1 MSNTHYSPYLNTQF
15 RAANLMA
22 SANTQENNSTANSLP
37 SSSFTGSNI
46 QGEFDKT
53 RAEAFA
59 GKMLDI
65 LNGGT
70 ASLMISIG
78 HQTRL
83 FDVMSKLPPST
94 SEEIAQSAN
103 LNERYVREWLGAMV
117 TANIVDYDP
126 SKQKYHLPAEHS
138 AFLTREAGLDNIAV
152 FTQYIALM
160 GEVEQKI
167 IECFHKGG
175 GVPYSAYPR
184 FQELQAEETARI
196 FDARL
201 VNNILPLV
209 DGLADRLNSGVDV
222 LDIGCGRGRA
232 INIMARAYPKSNF
245 VGYDI
250 STEGIESARH
260 EAKEWNLTNAN
271 FEIKDVITL
280 NELEK
285 YDLITAFDTI
295 HDQAQPTRV
304 LKEIYNAL
312 RKGGV
317 FLMQDIAA
325 SSHVHENM
333 NNPLGPTL
341 YTFSTMHCM
350 TVSLAYNGEGL
361 GTVWGKQKAEQKLR
375 EAGFSGPIEVKQIEG
390 DILNYY
396 YITRK

>member
-1 MSNTHYSPYLNTQF
+1 
-15 RAANLMA
+15 MA
-22 SANTQENNSTANSLP
+22 SADTQERDSTANSANSLP
-37 SSSFTGSNI
+37 SSSFSGSNI
-46 QGEFDKT
+46 QAKFDNT

-70 ASLMISIG
+70 VSLMISMG
-78 HQTRL
+78 HQTHL
-83 FDVMSKLPPST
+83 FDIMSKLPPST
-94 SEEIAQSAN
+94 SEEIATAAK

-117 TANIVDYDP
+117 TANIVEYDP
-126 SKQKYHLPAEHS
+126 SEQKYCLPAEHA
-138 AFLTREAGLDNIAV
+138 AFLTREAGLNNIAV

-201 VNNILPLV
+201 INNIIPLV
-209 DGLADRLNSGVDV
+209 DYIADRLKSGIDV
-222 LDIGCGRGRA
+222 LDVGCGRGRA
-232 INIMARAYPKSNF
+232 VNILARAFPNSRF
-245 VGYDI
+245 AGYDL
-250 STEGIESARH
+250 SSEGIESAKH

-271 FEIKDVITL
+271 FETKDVTTI
-280 NELEK
+280 NKREE

-295 HDQAQPTRV
+295 HDQAQPTKV
-304 LKEIYNAL
+304 LREIYNAL
-312 RKGGV
+312 RKGGI

-325 SSHVHENM
+325 SSHLHENM

-375 EAGFSGPIEVKQIEG
+375 QAGFSGHIDIRQIEG

-396 YITRK
+396 YIARK

>member
-1 MSNTHYSPYLNTQF
+1 
-15 RAANLMA
+15 MA
-22 SANTQENNSTANSLP
+22 SADTQERDSTANSANSLP
-37 SSSFTGSNI
+37 SSSFSSSNI
-46 QGEFDKT
+46 QAKFDNT

-70 ASLMISIG
+70 VSLMISMG
-78 HQTRL
+78 HQTHL
-83 FDVMSKLPPST
+83 FDIMSKLPPST
-94 SEEIAQSAN
+94 SEEIATAAK

-117 TANIVDYDP
+117 TANIVEYDP
-126 SKQKYHLPAEHS
+126 SEQKYRLPAEHA
-138 AFLTREAGLDNIAV
+138 AFLTREAGLNNIAV

-175 GVPYSAYPR
+175 GVPYSAFPR

-201 VNNILPLV
+201 INNIIPLV
-209 DGLADRLNSGVDV
+209 DYIADRLKSGIDV
-222 LDIGCGRGRA
+222 LDVGCGRGRA
-232 INIMARAYPKSNF
+232 VNILARAFPNSRF
-245 VGYDI
+245 AGYDL
-250 STEGIESARH
+250 SSEGIESAKH

-271 FEIKDVITL
+271 FETKDVTTI
-280 NELEK
+280 NKREE

-295 HDQAQPTRV
+295 HDQAQPTKV
-304 LKEIYNAL
+304 LREIYNAL
-312 RKGGV
+312 RKGGT

-325 SSHVHENM
+325 SSHLHENM

-375 EAGFSGPIEVKQIEG
+375 EAGFSGHIDIRQIEG

-396 YITRK
+396 YIARK

>member
-1 MSNTHYSPYLNTQF
+1 
-15 RAANLMA
+15 MA
-22 SANTQENNSTANSLP
+22 SADTQERDSTANSANSLP
-37 SSSFTGSNI
+37 SSSFSGSNI
-46 QGEFDKT
+46 QAKFDNT

-70 ASLMISIG
+70 VSLMISMG
-78 HQTRL
+78 HQTHL
-83 FDVMSKLPPST
+83 FDIMSKLPPST
-94 SEEIAQSAN
+94 SEEIATAAK

-117 TANIVDYDP
+117 TANIVEYDP
-126 SKQKYHLPAEHS
+126 SEQKYRLPAEHA
-138 AFLTREAGLDNIAV
+138 AFLTREAGLNNIAV

-175 GVPYSAYPR
+175 GVPYSAFPR

-201 VNNILPLV
+201 INNIIPLV
-209 DGLADRLNSGVDV
+209 DYIAVRLKSGIDV
-222 LDIGCGRGRA
+222 LDVGCGRGRA
-232 INIMARAYPKSNF
+232 VNILARAFPNSRF
-245 VGYDI
+245 AGYDL
-250 STEGIESARH
+250 SSEGIESAKH

-271 FEIKDVITL
+271 FETKDVTTI
-280 NELEK
+280 NKREE

-295 HDQAQPTRV
+295 HDQAQPTKV
-304 LKEIYNAL
+304 LREIYNAL
-312 RKGGV
+312 RKGGI

-325 SSHVHENM
+325 SSHLHENM

-375 EAGFSGPIEVKQIEG
+375 EAGFSGHIDIRQIEG

-396 YITRK
+396 YIARK

>member
-1 MSNTHYSPYLNTQF
+1 MPF
-15 RAANLMA
+15 EEK
-22 SANTQENNSTANSLP
+22 QEYHDNPNELP
-37 SSSFTGSNI
+37 SSYSSFTDSNK

-70 ASLMISIG
+70 VSLMISIG
-78 HQTRL
+78 HQTSL
-83 FDVMSKLPPST
+83 FDTMSKLPPST
-94 SEEIAQSAN
+94 SVEIAQSAN

-117 TANIVDYDP
+117 TANIVEYDP
-126 SKQKYHLPAEHS
+126 TKQKYHLPAEHA
-138 AFLTREAGLDNIAV
+138 AFLTRTAGLNNIAV
-152 FTQYIALM
+152 ITQYIALM

-201 VNNILPLV
+201 LDSILPLV
-209 DGLADRLNSGVDV
+209 DGLEDRLKSGIDV
-222 LDIGCGRGRA
+222 LDVGCGRGRA
-232 INIMARAYPKSNF
+232 INIMARAYPKSSF

-260 EAKEWNLTNAN
+260 EAIEWNLTNVK
-271 FEIKDVITL
+271 FEVKDTTTI
-280 NELEK
+280 NEHEK

-295 HDQAQPTRV
+295 HDQAQPTKV
-304 LKEIYNAL
+304 LREIYNAL

-325 SSHVHENM
+325 SSHLHENM
-333 NNPLGPTL
+333 NNPLAPTL

-361 GTVWGKQKAEQKLR
+361 GTVWGKQKAEQKLS
-375 EAGFSGPIEVKQIEG
+375 EAGFSHPIEVKQIEG
-390 DILNYY
+390 DMLNYY
-396 YITRK
+396 YIAGK

>member
-1 MSNTHYSPYLNTQF
+1 
-15 RAANLMA
+15 MA
-22 SANTQENNSTANSLP
+22 SADTHERDSTANSANSLP

-46 QGEFDKT
+46 QAKFDNT

-70 ASLMISIG
+70 VSLMISMG
-78 HQTRL
+78 HQTHL
-83 FDVMSKLPPST
+83 FDIMSKLPPST
-94 SEEIAQSAN
+94 SEEIATAAK

-117 TANIVDYDP
+117 TANIVEYDP
-126 SKQKYHLPAEHS
+126 SEQKYHLPAEHA
-138 AFLTREAGLDNIAV
+138 AFLTREAGLNNIAV

-175 GVPYSAYPR
+175 GVPYSAFPR

-201 VNNILPLV
+201 INNIIPLV
-209 DGLADRLNSGVDV
+209 DDIADRLKSGIDV
-222 LDIGCGRGRA
+222 LDVGCGRGRA
-232 INIMARAYPKSNF
+232 VNILARAFPNSRF

-250 STEGIESARH
+250 SSEGIESANH
-260 EAKEWNLTNAN
+260 EAKEWNLTNAK
-271 FEIKDVITL
+271 FETKDVTTI
-280 NELEK
+280 NKREE

-295 HDQAQPTRV
+295 HDQAQPTKV
-304 LKEIYNAL
+304 LKEICNAL

-325 SSHVHENM
+325 SSHLHENM

-375 EAGFSGPIEVKQIEG
+375 DAGFSHPIEVKQIEG

-396 YITRK
+396 YIASK

>member
-1 MSNTHYSPYLNTQF
+1 
-15 RAANLMA
+15 MA
-22 SANTQENNSTANSLP
+22 SADTQERDSTANSANSLP
-37 SSSFTGSNI
+37 SSSFSGSNI
-46 QGEFDKT
+46 QAKFDNT

-70 ASLMISIG
+70 VSLMISMG
-78 HQTRL
+78 HQTHL
-83 FDVMSKLPPST
+83 FDIMSKLPPST
-94 SEEIAQSAN
+94 SEEIATAAK

-117 TANIVDYDP
+117 TANIVEYDP
-126 SKQKYHLPAEHS
+126 SEQKYRLPAEHA
-138 AFLTREAGLDNIAV
+138 AFLTREAGLNNIAV

-175 GVPYSAYPR
+175 GVPYSAFPR

-201 VNNILPLV
+201 INNIIPLV
-209 DGLADRLNSGVDV
+209 DYIAVRLKSGIDV
-222 LDIGCGRGRA
+222 LDVGCGRGRA
-232 INIMARAYPKSNF
+232 VNILARAFPNSRF
-245 VGYDI
+245 AGYDL
-250 STEGIESARH
+250 SSEGIESAKH

-271 FEIKDVITL
+271 FETKDVTTI
-280 NELEK
+280 NKREE

-295 HDQAQPTRV
+295 HDQAQPTKV
-304 LKEIYNAL
+304 LREIYNAL
-312 RKGGV
+312 RKGGI

-325 SSHVHENM
+325 SSHLHENM

-375 EAGFSGPIEVKQIEG
+375 EAGFSGHIDIRQIEG

-396 YITRK
+396 YVARK

>member
-1 MSNTHYSPYLNTQF
+1 
-15 RAANLMA
+15 MA
-22 SANTQENNSTANSLP
+22 SADTQERDSTANSANSLP
-37 SSSFTGSNI
+37 SSSFSGSNI
-46 QGEFDKT
+46 QAKFDNT

-70 ASLMISIG
+70 VSLMISMG
-78 HQTRL
+78 HQTHL
-83 FDVMSKLPPST
+83 FDIMSKLPPST
-94 SEEIAQSAN
+94 SEEIATAAK

-117 TANIVDYDP
+117 TANIVEYDP
-126 SKQKYHLPAEHS
+126 SEKKYRLPAEHA
-138 AFLTREAGLDNIAV
+138 AFLTREAGLNNIAV

-175 GVPYSAYPR
+175 GVPYSAFPR

-201 VNNILPLV
+201 INNIIPLV
-209 DGLADRLNSGVDV
+209 DYIADRLKSGIDV
-222 LDIGCGRGRA
+222 LDVGCGRGRA
-232 INIMARAYPKSNF
+232 VNILARAFPNSRF
-245 VGYDI
+245 AGYDL
-250 STEGIESARH
+250 SSEGIESAKH

-271 FEIKDVITL
+271 FETKDVTTI
-280 NELEK
+280 NKREE

-295 HDQAQPTRV
+295 HDQAQPTKV
-304 LKEIYNAL
+304 LREIYNAL
-312 RKGGV
+312 RKGGI

-325 SSHVHENM
+325 SSHLHENM

-375 EAGFSGPIEVKQIEG
+375 EAGFSGHIDIRQIEG

-396 YITRK
+396 YIARK

>member
-1 MSNTHYSPYLNTQF
+1 
-15 RAANLMA
+15 MA
-22 SANTQENNSTANSLP
+22 SADTQENNSTANNLP
-37 SSSFTGSNI
+37 SSSFIGSNI
-46 QGEFDKT
+46 QGKFDKT

-70 ASLMISIG
+70 VSLMISIG
-78 HQTRL
+78 HQTCL

-117 TANIVDYDP
+117 TASIVDYDP

-138 AFLTREAGLDNIAV
+138 AFLTREAGLDNLAV

-201 VNNILPLV
+201 VDNIVPLV
-209 DGLADRLNSGVDV
+209 DGIADRLKSRIDV
-222 LDIGCGRGRA
+222 LDVGCGRGRA
-232 INIMARAYPKSNF
+232 INIMARAYPKSRF

-250 STEGIESARH
+250 SREGIESARH

-271 FEIKDVITL
+271 FEIKDVTTI
-280 NELEK
+280 NEQEK

-295 HDQAQPTRV
+295 HDQAQPTKV

-325 SSHVHENM
+325 SSHVHENV

-361 GTVWGKQKAEQKLR
+361 GTVWGKQKAEHKLR
-375 EAGFSGPIEVKQIEG
+375 EAGFSHPIEVKQIEG

-396 YITRK
+396 YIARK

>member
-1 MSNTHYSPYLNTQF
+1 
-15 RAANLMA
+15 MA
-22 SANTQENNSTANSLP
+22 SADTQERDSTANSANSLP
-37 SSSFTGSNI
+37 SSSFSGSNI
-46 QGEFDKT
+46 QAKFDNT

-70 ASLMISIG
+70 VSLMISMG
-78 HQTRL
+78 HQTHL
-83 FDVMSKLPPST
+83 FDIMSKLPPST
-94 SEEIAQSAN
+94 SEEIATAAK

-117 TANIVDYDP
+117 TANIVEYDP
-126 SKQKYHLPAEHS
+126 SEQKYRLPAEHA
-138 AFLTREAGLDNIAV
+138 AFLTREAGLNNIAV

-175 GVPYSAYPR
+175 GVPYSAFPR

-201 VNNILPLV
+201 INNIIPLV
-209 DGLADRLNSGVDV
+209 DYIADRLKSGIDV
-222 LDIGCGRGRA
+222 LDVGCGRGRA
-232 INIMARAYPKSNF
+232 VNILARAFPNSRF
-245 VGYDI
+245 AGYDL
-250 STEGIESARH
+250 SSEGIESAKH

-271 FEIKDVITL
+271 FETKDVTTI
-280 NELEK
+280 NKREE

-295 HDQAQPTRV
+295 HDQAQPTKV
-304 LKEIYNAL
+304 LREIYHAL
-312 RKGGV
+312 RKGGI

-325 SSHVHENM
+325 SSHLHENM

-375 EAGFSGPIEVKQIEG
+375 EAGFSGHIDIRQIEG

-396 YITRK
+396 YIARK

>member
-1 MSNTHYSPYLNTQF
+1 
-15 RAANLMA
+15 MA
-22 SANTQENNSTANSLP
+22 SEEKQRYDNNPDNELP
-37 SSSFTGSNI
+37 SPPPSSAGSNRRA
-46 QGEFDKT
+46 GFDKT

-59 GKMLDI
+59 GKMLEI

-70 ASLMISIG
+70 IGLMISIG

-83 FDVMSKLPPST
+83 FDVMSKLQPST

-117 TANIVDYDP
+117 TANIVEYDP
-126 SKQKYHLPAEHS
+126 AKEKYHLPAEHA

-152 FTQYIALM
+152 FTQYISLM

-167 IECFHKGG
+167 IECFYKGG
-175 GVPYSAYPR
+175 GVAYSAYPR

-201 VNNILPLV
+201 LDNIIPLV
-209 DGLADRLNSGVDV
+209 DGLADRLKSGISV
-222 LDIGCGRGRA
+222 LDVGCGRGRA
-232 INIMARAYPKSNF
+232 INIMARAYPKSSF
-245 VGYDI
+245 IGYDI
-250 STEGIESARH
+250 STEGIESARQ
-260 EAKEWNLTNAN
+260 EAKEWNLTNAK
-271 FEIKDVITL
+271 FETKDATTI
-280 NELEK
+280 NEQEK
-285 YDLITAFDTI
+285 HDLITAFDTI
-295 HDQAQPTRV
+295 HDQAQPTIV
-304 LKEIYNAL
+304 LKEISNAL
-312 RKGGV
+312 RKGGA

-333 NNPLGPTL
+333 NNPLAPTL

-375 EAGFSGPIEVKQIEG
+375 EAGFSHPIEVKQIEG

-396 YITRK
+396 YIARK

>member
-1 MSNTHYSPYLNTQF
+1 
-15 RAANLMA
+15 MA
-22 SANTQENNSTANSLP
+22 SADTQERDSTANSANSLS
-37 SSSFTGSNI
+37 SSSFSGSNI
-46 QGEFDKT
+46 QAKFDNT

-70 ASLMISIG
+70 VSLMVSMG
-78 HQTRL
+78 HQTHL
-83 FDVMSKLPPST
+83 FDIMSKLPPST
-94 SEEIAQSAN
+94 SEEIATAAK

-117 TANIVDYDP
+117 TANIVEYDP
-126 SKQKYHLPAEHS
+126 SEQKYHLPAEHA
-138 AFLTREAGLDNIAV
+138 AFLTREAGLNNIAV

-167 IECFHKGG
+167 IKCFHKGG
-175 GVPYSAYPR
+175 GVPYSAFPR

-201 VNNILPLV
+201 INNIIPLV
-209 DGLADRLNSGVDV
+209 DYIADRLKSGIDV
-222 LDIGCGRGRA
+222 LDVGCGRGRA
-232 INIMARAYPKSNF
+232 VNILARAFPNSRF
-245 VGYDI
+245 AGYDL
-250 STEGIESARH
+250 SSEGIESAKH

-271 FEIKDVITL
+271 FETKDVTTI
-280 NELEK
+280 NKREE

-295 HDQAQPTRV
+295 HDQAQPTKV
-304 LKEIYNAL
+304 LREIYNAL
-312 RKGGV
+312 RKGGI

-325 SSHVHENM
+325 SSHLHENM

-375 EAGFSGPIEVKQIEG
+375 EAGFSGHIDIRQIEG

-396 YITRK
+396 YIARK

>member
-1 MSNTHYSPYLNTQF
+1 
-15 RAANLMA
+15 MA
-22 SANTQENNSTANSLP
+22 SADTQERDSTANSANSLP
-37 SSSFTGSNI
+37 SSSFSGSNI
-46 QGEFDKT
+46 QAKFDNT

-70 ASLMISIG
+70 ISLMISMG
-78 HQTRL
+78 HQTHL
-83 FDVMSKLPPST
+83 FDIMSKLPPST
-94 SEEIAQSAN
+94 SEEIATAAK

-117 TANIVDYDP
+117 TANIVEYDP
-126 SKQKYHLPAEHS
+126 SEQKYRLPAEHA
-138 AFLTREAGLDNIAV
+138 AFLTREAGLNNIAV

-201 VNNILPLV
+201 INNIIPLV
-209 DGLADRLNSGVDV
+209 DGFEDRLKSGIAV
-222 LDIGCGRGRA
+222 LDVGCGRGRA
-232 INIMARAYPKSNF
+232 INIMARVYPKSNF

-260 EAKEWNLTNAN
+260 EAKEWNLTNAK
-271 FEIKDVITL
+271 FEIKDATRI
-280 NELEK
+280 NEQEK

-295 HDQAQPTRV
+295 HDQAQPTKV

-333 NNPLGPTL
+333 NNPLAPTL

-361 GTVWGKQKAEQKLR
+361 GTVWGKQKAEQKLG
-375 EAGFSGPIEVKQIEG
+375 EAGFSHPIEVKQIEG
-390 DILNYY
+390 DVLNYY
-396 YITRK
+396 YIARK

>member
-1 MSNTHYSPYLNTQF
+1 
-15 RAANLMA
+15 MA
-22 SANTQENNSTANSLP
+22 FEEKQRYDNNADNELSSSP
-37 SSSFTGSNI
+37 SSSTDSNR
-46 QGEFDKT
+46 QVGFDNT

-70 ASLMISIG
+70 ISLMISVG

-83 FDVMSKLPPST
+83 FDVMSKLQPST
-94 SEEIAQSAN
+94 SEEIAQSAK

-117 TANIVDYDP
+117 TANIVEYDP
-126 SKQKYHLPAEHS
+126 TKQKYHLPAEHA
-138 AFLTREAGLDNIAV
+138 AFLTRAAGLDNIAV
-152 FTQYIALM
+152 FTQYIALI

-167 IECFHKGG
+167 IECFRKGG

-201 VNNILPLV
+201 LDNIIPLV
-209 DGLADRLNSGVDV
+209 DGLADRLKSETSV
-222 LDIGCGRGRA
+222 LDVGCGRGRA
-232 INIMARAYPKSNF
+232 INIMARAYPKSSF

-250 STEGIESARH
+250 STDGIESARH
-260 EAKEWNLTNAN
+260 EAKEWNLTNAK
-271 FEIKDVITL
+271 FETKNVSTI
-280 NELEK
+280 NEQEK

-295 HDQAQPTRV
+295 HDQAQPTKV

-312 RKGGV
+312 RKGGI

-333 NNPLGPTL
+333 NNPLAPTL

-375 EAGFSGPIEVKQIEG
+375 EAGFSHPIEVKQVEG

-396 YITRK
+396 YIARK

>member
-1 MSNTHYSPYLNTQF
+1 MTSEDNEEHG
-15 RAANLMA
+15 R
-22 SANTQENNSTANSLP
+22 TANSANSL
-37 SSSFTGSNI
+37 SSTFIGSN
-46 QGEFDKT
+46 QQDKFDKT

-59 GKMLDI
+59 GKMLEI
-65 LNGGT
+65 LNGGNV
-70 ASLMISIG
+70 SLMISIG

-94 SEEIAQSAN
+94 SEEIAQHAS

-117 TANIVDYDP
+117 TANIVEYDP
-126 SKQKYHLPAEHS
+126 SKQKYHLPAEHA
-138 AFLTREAGLDNIAV
+138 AFLTRDAGLDNIAV

-167 IECFHKGG
+167 IECFHKGS

-201 VNNILPLV
+201 LDNIIPLV
-209 DGLADRLNSGVDV
+209 EGLANRLKSGIDV
-222 LDIGCGRGRA
+222 LDVGCGRGRA
-232 INIMARAYPKSNF
+232 VNILARAYPNSRF

-250 STEGIESARH
+250 SKEGIESARH
-260 EAKEWNLTNAN
+260 EAKEWSLTNAK
-271 FEIKDVITL
+271 FESKDATTI
-280 NELEK
+280 NEQEK

-295 HDQAQPTRV
+295 HDQAQPTKV

-312 RKGGV
+312 RKGGGV

-325 SSHVHENM
+325 SSHVQENM
-333 NNPLGPTL
+333 NNPLAPTL

-361 GTVWGKQKAEQKLR
+361 GAVWGKQKAEQKLK
-375 EAGFSGPIEVKQIEG
+375 EAGFSHPIEVKHIEG

-396 YITRK
+396 YIARK

>member
-1 MSNTHYSPYLNTQF
+1 
-15 RAANLMA
+15 MA
-22 SANTQENNSTANSLP
+22 SADTQERDSTANSANSLP
-37 SSSFTGSNI
+37 SSSFSGSNI
-46 QGEFDKT
+46 QAKFDNT

-70 ASLMISIG
+70 VSLMISMG
-78 HQTRL
+78 HQTHL
-83 FDVMSKLPPST
+83 FDIMSKLPPST
-94 SEEIAQSAN
+94 SEEIATAAK

-117 TANIVDYDP
+117 TANIVEYDP
-126 SKQKYHLPAEHS
+126 SEQKYRLPAEHA
-138 AFLTREAGLDNIAV
+138 AFLTREAGLNNIAV

-175 GVPYSAYPR
+175 GVPYSAFPR

-201 VNNILPLV
+201 INNIIPLV
-209 DGLADRLNSGVDV
+209 DYIADRLKSGIDV
-222 LDIGCGRGRA
+222 LDVGCGRGRA
-232 INIMARAYPKSNF
+232 VNILARAFPNSRF
-245 VGYDI
+245 AGYDL
-250 STEGIESARH
+250 SSEGIESAKH

-271 FEIKDVITL
+271 FETKDVTTI
-280 NELEK
+280 NKREE

-295 HDQAQPTRV
+295 HDQAQPTKV
-304 LKEIYNAL
+304 LREIYNAL
-312 RKGGV
+312 RKGGI

-325 SSHVHENM
+325 SSHLHENM

-375 EAGFSGPIEVKQIEG
+375 EAGFSGHLDIRQIEG

-396 YITRK
+396 YIARK

>member
-1 MSNTHYSPYLNTQF
+1 MTSADTRERDST
-15 RAANLMA
+15 AN
-22 SANTQENNSTANSLP
+22 SANSLP
-37 SSSFTGSNI
+37 SSSFSGSNI
-46 QGEFDKT
+46 QAKFDNT

-70 ASLMISIG
+70 VSLMISMG
-78 HQTRL
+78 HQTHL
-83 FDVMSKLPPST
+83 FDIMSKLPPST
-94 SEEIAQSAN
+94 SEEIATAAK

-117 TANIVDYDP
+117 TANIVEYDP
-126 SKQKYHLPAEHS
+126 SEQKYRLPAEHA
-138 AFLTREAGLDNIAV
+138 AFLTREAGLNNIAV

-167 IECFHKGG
+167 IKCFHKGG
-175 GVPYSAYPR
+175 GVPYSAFPR

-201 VNNILPLV
+201 INNIIPLV
-209 DGLADRLNSGVDV
+209 DDIADRLKSGIDV
-222 LDIGCGRGRA
+222 LDVGCGRGRA
-232 INIMARAYPKSNF
+232 VNILARAFPNSRF

-250 STEGIESARH
+250 SSEGVESAKH
-260 EAKEWNLTNAN
+260 EAKEWNLTNAK
-271 FEIKDVITL
+271 FETKDVTTI
-280 NELEK
+280 NKREE

-295 HDQAQPTRV
+295 HDQAQPTKV
-304 LKEIYNAL
+304 LKGIHNAL

-325 SSHVHENM
+325 SSHLHENM
-333 NNPLGPTL
+333 DNPLGPTL

-375 EAGFSGPIEVKQIEG
+375 DAGFSGPIEVKQIEG

-396 YITRK
+396 YIASK

>member
-1 MSNTHYSPYLNTQF
+1 
-15 RAANLMA
+15 MA
-22 SANTQENNSTANSLP
+22 SADTHEHDSTANSANSLP

-46 QGEFDKT
+46 QAKFDNT

-70 ASLMISIG
+70 VSLMISMG
-78 HQTRL
+78 HQTHL
-83 FDVMSKLPPST
+83 FDIMSKLPPST
-94 SEEIAQSAN
+94 SEEIATAAK

-117 TANIVDYDP
+117 TANIVEYDP
-126 SKQKYHLPAEHS
+126 SEQKYRLPAEHA
-138 AFLTREAGLDNIAV
+138 AFLTREAGLNNIAV

-167 IECFHKGG
+167 IKCFHKGG
-175 GVPYSAYPR
+175 GVPYSAFPR

-201 VNNILPLV
+201 INNIIPLV
-209 DGLADRLNSGVDV
+209 DDIADRLKSGIDV
-222 LDIGCGRGRA
+222 LDVGCGRGRA
-232 INIMARAYPKSNF
+232 VNILARAYPNSRF

-250 STEGIESARH
+250 SSEGVESAKH
-260 EAKEWNLTNAN
+260 EAKEWNLTNAK
-271 FEIKDVITL
+271 FETKDVTTI
-280 NELEK
+280 NKREE

-295 HDQAQPTRV
+295 HDQAQPTKV
-304 LKEIYNAL
+304 LKGIYNAL

-325 SSHVHENM
+325 SSRLHENM

-350 TVSLAYNGEGL
+350 TVSLAYDGEGL

-375 EAGFSGPIEVKQIEG
+375 EAGFSGHIDIRQIEG

-396 YITRK
+396 YIARK

>member
-1 MSNTHYSPYLNTQF
+1 
-15 RAANLMA
+15 MA
-22 SANTQENNSTANSLP
+22 SADTQERDSTANSANSLP
-37 SSSFTGSNI
+37 SSSFSGSNI
-46 QGEFDKT
+46 QAKFDNT

-70 ASLMISIG
+70 VSLMISMG
-78 HQTRL
+78 HQTHL
-83 FDVMSKLPPST
+83 FDIMSKLPPST
-94 SEEIAQSAN
+94 SEEIATAAK

-117 TANIVDYDP
+117 TANIVEYDP
-126 SKQKYHLPAEHS
+126 SEQKYRLPAEHA
-138 AFLTREAGLDNIAV
+138 AFLTREAGLNNIAV

-175 GVPYSAYPR
+175 GVPYSAFPR

-201 VNNILPLV
+201 INNIIPLV
-209 DGLADRLNSGVDV
+209 DYIADRLKSGIDV
-222 LDIGCGRGRA
+222 LDVGCGRGRA
-232 INIMARAYPKSNF
+232 VNILARAFPNSRF
-245 VGYDI
+245 AGYDL
-250 STEGIESARH
+250 SSEGIESAKH

-271 FEIKDVITL
+271 FETKDVTTI
-280 NELEK
+280 NKREE

-295 HDQAQPTRV
+295 HDQAQPTKV
-304 LKEIYNAL
+304 LREIYNAL
-312 RKGGV
+312 RKGGI

-325 SSHVHENM
+325 SSHLHENM

-375 EAGFSGPIEVKQIEG
+375 EAGFSGHIDIRQIEG

-396 YITRK
+396 YVARK

>member
-1 MSNTHYSPYLNTQF
+1 
-15 RAANLMA
+15 
-22 SANTQENNSTANSLP
+22 
-37 SSSFTGSNI
+37 
-46 QGEFDKT
+46 
-53 RAEAFA
+53 
-59 GKMLDI
+59 
-65 LNGGT
+65 
-70 ASLMISIG
+70 
-78 HQTRL
+78 
-83 FDVMSKLPPST
+83 
-94 SEEIAQSAN
+94 
-103 LNERYVREWLGAMV
+103 MV
-117 TANIVDYDP
+117 TANIVEYDP
-126 SKQKYHLPAEHS
+126 TKQKYHLPAEHA
-138 AFLTREAGLDNIAV
+138 AFLTRAAGLNNIAV

-201 VNNILPLV
+201 LESILPLV
-209 DGLADRLNSGVDV
+209 DGLEDRLKSGIDV
-222 LDIGCGRGRA
+222 LDVGCGRGRA
-232 INIMARAYPKSNF
+232 INIMARAYPKSSF

-260 EAKEWNLTNAN
+260 EAIEWNLTNVK
-271 FEIKDVITL
+271 FEIKDTTTI
-280 NELEK
+280 NEHEK

-295 HDQAQPTRV
+295 HDQAQPSKV

-312 RKGGV
+312 RKDSGV

-325 SSHVHENM
+325 SSHLHENM
-333 NNPLGPTL
+333 NNPLAPTL

-361 GTVWGKQKAEQKLR
+361 GTVWGKQKAEQKLG
-375 EAGFSGPIEVKQIEG
+375 EAGFSHPIEVKQIED

-396 YITRK
+396 YIARK

>member
-1 MSNTHYSPYLNTQF
+1 
-15 RAANLMA
+15 MA
-22 SANTQENNSTANSLP
+22 SQKKEGYVNNAGNKLSTS
-37 SSSFTGSNI
+37 SSSFTGSNK
-46 QGEFDKT
+46 QTEFDNT
-53 RAEAFA
+53 RAEGFA

-70 ASLMISIG
+70 ISLMISVG

-94 SEEIAQSAN
+94 SEQIATAAN

-117 TANIVDYDP
+117 TGNIVEYDP
-126 SKQKYHLPAEHS
+126 SGQRYYLPAEHA
-138 AFLTREAGLDNIAV
+138 AFLTREAGLNNIAV
-152 FTQYIALM
+152 ITQYIALM

-201 VNNILPLV
+201 LNNIIPLA
-209 DGLADRLNSGVDV
+209 DGLADRLNSGIDV
-222 LDIGCGRGRA
+222 LDVGCGRGKA
-232 INIMARAYPKSNF
+232 INIMARAYQKSRF

-250 STEGIESARH
+250 SSEGIESANH
-260 EAKEWNLTNAN
+260 EATKWSLTNVK
-271 FEIKDVITL
+271 FETKDATTISKQ
-280 NELEK
+280 EK

-295 HDQAQPTRV
+295 HDQAQPTKV

-325 SSHVHENM
+325 SSHMHENM
-333 NNPLGPTL
+333 NNPLAPTL
-341 YTFSTMHCM
+341 YTLSTMHCM

-375 EAGFSGPIEVKQIEG
+375 EAGFSGPIEVRQIEG

-396 YITRK
+396 YIARK

>member
-1 MSNTHYSPYLNTQF
+1 
-15 RAANLMA
+15 
-22 SANTQENNSTANSLP
+22 
-37 SSSFTGSNI
+37 
-46 QGEFDKT
+46 
-53 RAEAFA
+53 
-59 GKMLDI
+59 
-65 LNGGT
+65 
-70 ASLMISIG
+70 MISIG

-83 FDVMSKLPPST
+83 FDVMSKLLPST

-117 TANIVDYDP
+117 TANIVEYDP
-126 SKQKYHLPAEHS
+126 TKQKYHLPAEHA
-138 AFLTREAGLDNIAV
+138 AFLTRAAGLNNIAV

-201 VNNILPLV
+201 LDSILPLV
-209 DGLADRLNSGVDV
+209 DGLEDRLKSGIDV
-222 LDIGCGRGRA
+222 LDVGCGRGRA
-232 INIMARAYPKSNF
+232 INIMARAYPKSSF

-260 EAKEWNLTNAN
+260 EAIEWNLTNVK
-271 FEIKDVITL
+271 FEIKDTTTI
-280 NELEK
+280 NEHEK

-295 HDQAQPTRV
+295 HDQAQPSKV

-312 RKGGV
+312 RKDSGV

-325 SSHVHENM
+325 SSHLHENM
-333 NNPLGPTL
+333 NNPLAPTL

-361 GTVWGKQKAEQKLR
+361 GTVWGKQKAEQKLG
-375 EAGFSGPIEVKQIEG
+375 EAGFSHPIEVKQIED

-396 YITRK
+396 YIARK

>member
-1 MSNTHYSPYLNTQF
+1 
-15 RAANLMA
+15 MA
-22 SANTQENNSTANSLP
+22 SGEKQEYDNNAGSKLSSSS
-37 SSSFTGSNI
+37 SSSFAGSNKEA
-46 QGEFDKT
+46 GFNNTK
-53 RAEAFA
+53 AEAFA

-65 LNGGT
+65 LNNGT
-70 ASLMISIG
+70 ICLMISIG

-83 FDVMSKLPPST
+83 FDTMAKLPPST
-94 SEEIAQSAN
+94 SEDIARSAN

-117 TANIVDYDP
+117 TGNIVEYDP
-126 SKQKYHLPAEHS
+126 SEQKYRLPAEHA
-138 AFLTREAGLDNIAV
+138 AFLTHAAGLDNIAV

-167 IECFHKGG
+167 IECFRKGG

-196 FDARL
+196 FDVRL
-201 VNNILPLV
+201 VNSIIPLV
-209 DGLADRLNSGVDV
+209 DGLADRLESGIDALDV
-222 LDIGCGRGRA
+222 GCGRGRA
-232 INIMARAYPKSNF
+232 INIMARAYPKSRF

-250 STEGIESARH
+250 SREGIESAKH
-260 EAKEWNLTNAN
+260 EAREWGLTNVK
-271 FEIKDVITL
+271 FEIKDATTI
-280 NELEK
+280 NEQEK

-295 HDQAQPTRV
+295 HDQAQPTKV
-304 LKEIYNAL
+304 LKEIYDAL
-312 RKGGV
+312 QKGGGV

-325 SSHVHENM
+325 SSHLHENM
-333 NNPLGPTL
+333 NNPLAPTL

-375 EAGFSGPIEVKQIEG
+375 EAGFSSPIEVRQIEG

-396 YITRK
+396 YIARK

>member
-1 MSNTHYSPYLNTQF
+1 MPF
-15 RAANLMA
+15 EEK
-22 SANTQENNSTANSLP
+22 QEYHDNPNELP
-37 SSSFTGSNI
+37 SSSSSFTDSNK

-70 ASLMISIG
+70 VSLMISIG
-78 HQTRL
+78 HQTSL
-83 FDVMSKLPPST
+83 FDTMSKLPPST
-94 SEEIAQSAN
+94 SVEIAQSAN

-117 TANIVDYDP
+117 TANIVEYDP
-126 SKQKYHLPAEHS
+126 TKQKYHLPAEHA
-138 AFLTREAGLDNIAV
+138 AFLTRAAGLNNIAV

-201 VNNILPLV
+201 LDSILPLV
-209 DGLADRLNSGVDV
+209 DGLEDRLKSGIDV
-222 LDIGCGRGRA
+222 LDVGCGRGRA
-232 INIMARAYPKSNF
+232 INIMARAYPKSSF

-260 EAKEWNLTNAN
+260 EAIEWNLTNVK
-271 FEIKDVITL
+271 FEIKDTTTI
-280 NELEK
+280 NEHEK

-295 HDQAQPTRV
+295 HDQAQPSKV

-312 RKGGV
+312 RKDSGV

-325 SSHVHENM
+325 SSHLHENM
-333 NNPLGPTL
+333 NNPLAPTL

-361 GTVWGKQKAEQKLR
+361 GTVWGKQKAEQKLG
-375 EAGFSGPIEVKQIEG
+375 EAGFSHPIEVKQIED

-396 YITRK
+396 YIARK

>member
-1 MSNTHYSPYLNTQF
+1 
-15 RAANLMA
+15 MA
-22 SANTQENNSTANSLP
+22 SADTQERDSTVNSANSLP
-37 SSSFTGSNI
+37 SSSFSGSNI
-46 QGEFDKT
+46 QAKFDNT

-70 ASLMISIG
+70 VSLMISMG
-78 HQTRL
+78 HQTHL
-83 FDVMSKLPPST
+83 FDIMSKLQPST
-94 SEEIAQSAN
+94 SEEIATAAK

-117 TANIVDYDP
+117 TANIVEYDP
-126 SKQKYHLPAEHS
+126 SEQKYRLPAEHA
-138 AFLTREAGLDNIAV
+138 AFLTREAGLNNIAV

-175 GVPYSAYPR
+175 GVPYSAFPR

-201 VNNILPLV
+201 INNIIPLV
-209 DGLADRLNSGVDV
+209 DYIADRLKSGIDV
-222 LDIGCGRGRA
+222 LDVGCGRGRA
-232 INIMARAYPKSNF
+232 VNILARAFPNSRF
-245 VGYDI
+245 AGYDL
-250 STEGIESARH
+250 SSEGIESAKH

-271 FEIKDVITL
+271 FETKDVTTI
-280 NELEK
+280 NKREE

-295 HDQAQPTRV
+295 HDQAQPTKV
-304 LKEIYNAL
+304 LREIYNAL
-312 RKGGV
+312 RKGGI

-325 SSHVHENM
+325 SSHLHENM

-375 EAGFSGPIEVKQIEG
+375 EAGFSGHIDIRQIEG

-396 YITRK
+396 YIARK

>member
-1 MSNTHYSPYLNTQF
+1 M
-15 RAANLMA
+15 
-22 SANTQENNSTANSLP
+22 
-37 SSSFTGSNI
+37 
-46 QGEFDKT
+46 
-53 RAEAFA
+53 
-59 GKMLDI
+59 
-65 LNGGT
+65 
-70 ASLMISIG
+70 G
-78 HQTRL
+78 HQTHL
-83 FDVMSKLPPST
+83 FDIMSKLPPST
-94 SEEIAQSAN
+94 SEEIATAAK

-117 TANIVDYDP
+117 TANIVEYDP
-126 SKQKYHLPAEHS
+126 SEQKYRLPAEHA
-138 AFLTREAGLDNIAV
+138 AFLTREAGLNNIAV

-175 GVPYSAYPR
+175 GVPYSAFPR

-201 VNNILPLV
+201 INNIIPLV
-209 DGLADRLNSGVDV
+209 DYIADRLKSGIDV
-222 LDIGCGRGRA
+222 LDVGCGRGRA
-232 INIMARAYPKSNF
+232 VNILARAFPNSRF
-245 VGYDI
+245 AGYDL
-250 STEGIESARH
+250 SSEGIESAKH

-271 FEIKDVITL
+271 FETKDVTTI
-280 NELEK
+280 NKREE

-295 HDQAQPTRV
+295 HDQAQPTKV
-304 LKEIYNAL
+304 LREIYNAL
-312 RKGGV
+312 RKGGI

-325 SSHVHENM
+325 SSHLHENM

-375 EAGFSGPIEVKQIEG
+375 EAGFSGHIDIRQIEG

-396 YITRK
+396 YIARK

>member
-1 MSNTHYSPYLNTQF
+1 MSNANYSPYLNTQF
-15 RAANLMA
+15 RAVNLMA
-22 SANTQENNSTANSLP
+22 SANTQGNNSTANSLP

-46 QGEFDKT
+46 QAKFDKT

-83 FDVMSKLPPST
+83 FDVISKLPPST

-126 SKQKYHLPAEHS
+126 SKQKYRLPAEHA
-138 AFLTREAGLDNIAV
+138 AFLTREAGLNNIAV

-201 VNNILPLV
+201 VNNIIPLV
-209 DGLADRLNSGVDV
+209 DDIADRLNSGVDV
-222 LDIGCGRGRA
+222 LDVGCGRGRA

-260 EAKEWNLTNAN
+260 EAKVWNLTNAS
-271 FEIKDVITL
+271 FEIKDVTTL

-295 HDQAQPTRV
+295 HDQAQPTKV

-325 SSHVHENM
+325 SSYLHENM
-333 NNPLGPTL
+333 NNPLAPTL

-375 EAGFSGPIEVKQIEG
+375 DAGFSGPIEVKQIEG

-396 YITRK
+396 YIARK

>member
-1 MSNTHYSPYLNTQF
+1 
-15 RAANLMA
+15 MA
-22 SANTQENNSTANSLP
+22 SREKQGYDNNADNKL
-37 SSSFTGSNI
+37 SSSPSFTGSAK

-70 ASLMISIG
+70 VSLMTSIG

-83 FDVMSKLPPST
+83 FDIMSKLPPST
-94 SEEIAQSAN
+94 SKEIAQSAS

-117 TANIVDYDP
+117 TANIVEYDP
-126 SKQKYHLPAEHS
+126 TKQKYHLPAEHA

-201 VNNILPLV
+201 VNIIIPLV
-209 DGLADRLNSGVDV
+209 DGLVDRLKSGIAV
-222 LDIGCGRGRA
+222 LDVGCGRGRA
-232 INIMARAYPKSNF
+232 VNVMARVYSNSTF

-250 STEGIESARH
+250 SREGIESARH
-260 EAKEWNLTNAN
+260 EAKEWNLTNAK
-271 FEIKDVITL
+271 FEVKDATKI
-280 NELEK
+280 NEEEK

-295 HDQAQPTRV
+295 HDQAQPTKV

-312 RKGGV
+312 RKGGI

-325 SSHVHENM
+325 SSNLHENM
-333 NNPLGPTL
+333 SNPLAPTL

-361 GTVWGKQKAEQKLR
+361 GTVWGKQRAEQKLR
-375 EAGFSGPIEVKQIEG
+375 EAGFSHPFEVKQIEG

-396 YITRK
+396 YIARK

>member
-1 MSNTHYSPYLNTQF
+1 MG
-15 RAANLMA
+15 
-22 SANTQENNSTANSLP
+22 SANMQENDSTANSLP
-37 SSSFTGSNI
+37 SSSFIGSNI
-46 QGEFDKT
+46 QAKFDNT

-117 TANIVDYDP
+117 TANIVDYNP
-126 SKQKYHLPAEHS
+126 SKQKYHLPAEHA
-138 AFLTREAGLDNIAV
+138 AFLTREAGLDNTAV

-260 EAKEWNLTNAN
+260 EAKGWNLTNAN
-271 FEIKDVITL
+271 FEIKDVTTL

-325 SSHVHENM
+325 SSYLHENM

-375 EAGFSGPIEVKQIEG
+375 ETGFSGPIEVKQIEG

-396 YITRK
+396 YIARK

>member
-1 MSNTHYSPYLNTQF
+1 MVSKEKEEHGRTY
-15 RAANLMA
+15 
-22 SANTQENNSTANSLP
+22 NSANSL
-37 SSSFTGSNI
+37 SSFFTDSN
-46 QGEFDKT
+46 QQDKFDKT

-70 ASLMISIG
+70 ISLMVSIG
-78 HQTRL
+78 HQTHL
-83 FDVMSKLPPST
+83 FDVMSKLPAST
-94 SEEIAQSAN
+94 SEEIATAAN

-117 TANIVDYDP
+117 TASIVEYYP
-126 SKQKYHLPAEHS
+126 TNQKYHLPAEHA
-138 AFLTREAGLDNIAV
+138 AFLTREAGLNNVAV

-201 VNNILPLV
+201 LDNIIPLV
-209 DGLADRLNSGVDV
+209 DGLEHRLKSGIDV
-222 LDIGCGRGRA
+222 LDVGCGRGRA
-232 INIMARAYPKSNF
+232 INILTRAYPKSRF

-250 STEGIESARH
+250 STEGIDSANQ
-260 EAKEWNLTNAN
+260 EAKGWSLTNAK
-271 FEIKDVITL
+271 FEAKDVTTI
-280 NELEK
+280 NEQEK

-295 HDQAQPTRV
+295 HDQAQPTKV

-325 SSHVHENM
+325 SSHLHENM
-333 NNPLGPTL
+333 NNPLAPTL
-341 YTFSTMHCM
+341 YTFSTLHCM

-361 GTVWGKQKAEQKLR
+361 GTVWGKQKAEEKLR
-375 EAGFSGPIEVKQIEG
+375 EAGFSYPIEVKQIEG

-396 YITRK
+396 YIARK

>member
-1 MSNTHYSPYLNTQF
+1 
-15 RAANLMA
+15 
-22 SANTQENNSTANSLP
+22 
-37 SSSFTGSNI
+37 
-46 QGEFDKT
+46 
-53 RAEAFA
+53 
-59 GKMLDI
+59 
-65 LNGGT
+65 
-70 ASLMISIG
+70 MISIG

-83 FDVMSKLPPST
+83 FDTMSKLPPST

-117 TANIVDYDP
+117 TANIVEYDP
-126 SKQKYHLPAEHS
+126 TKQKYHLPAEHA
-138 AFLTREAGLDNIAV
+138 AFLTRAAGLNNIAV

-201 VNNILPLV
+201 LDSILPLV
-209 DGLADRLNSGVDV
+209 DGLEDRLKSGIDV
-222 LDIGCGRGRA
+222 LDVGCGRGRA
-232 INIMARAYPKSNF
+232 INTMARAYPKSSF

-260 EAKEWNLTNAN
+260 EAIEWNLTNVK
-271 FEIKDVITL
+271 FEIKDTTTI
-280 NELEK
+280 NEHEK

-295 HDQAQPTRV
+295 HDQAQPSKV

-312 RKGGV
+312 RKDSGV

-325 SSHVHENM
+325 SSHLHENM
-333 NNPLGPTL
+333 NNPLAPTL

-361 GTVWGKQKAEQKLR
+361 GTVWGKQKAEQKLG
-375 EAGFSGPIEVKQIEG
+375 EAGFSHPIEVKQIED

-396 YITRK
+396 YIARK

>member
-1 MSNTHYSPYLNTQF
+1 
-15 RAANLMA
+15 MA
-22 SANTQENNSTANSLP
+22 SADTQERDSTANSANSLP
-37 SSSFTGSNI
+37 SSSFSGSNI
-46 QGEFDKT
+46 QAKFDNT

-70 ASLMISIG
+70 VSLMISMG
-78 HQTRL
+78 HQTHL
-83 FDVMSKLPPST
+83 FDIMSKLPPST
-94 SEEIAQSAN
+94 SEEIATAAK

-117 TANIVDYDP
+117 TANIVEYDP
-126 SKQKYHLPAEHS
+126 SEQKYRLPAEHA
-138 AFLTREAGLDNIAV
+138 AFLTREAGLNNIAV

-175 GVPYSAYPR
+175 GVPYSAFPR

-201 VNNILPLV
+201 INNIIPLV
-209 DGLADRLNSGVDV
+209 DYIADRLKSGIDV
-222 LDIGCGRGRA
+222 LDVGCGRGRA
-232 INIMARAYPKSNF
+232 VNILARAFPNSRF
-245 VGYDI
+245 AGYDL
-250 STEGIESARH
+250 SSEGIESAKH
-260 EAKEWNLTNAN
+260 EAKEWNLINAN
-271 FEIKDVITL
+271 FETKDVTTI
-280 NELEK
+280 NKREE

-295 HDQAQPTRV
+295 HDQAQPTKV
-304 LKEIYNAL
+304 LREIYNAL
-312 RKGGV
+312 RKGGI

-325 SSHVHENM
+325 SSHLHENM

-375 EAGFSGPIEVKQIEG
+375 EAGFSGHIDIRQIEG

-396 YITRK
+396 YIARK